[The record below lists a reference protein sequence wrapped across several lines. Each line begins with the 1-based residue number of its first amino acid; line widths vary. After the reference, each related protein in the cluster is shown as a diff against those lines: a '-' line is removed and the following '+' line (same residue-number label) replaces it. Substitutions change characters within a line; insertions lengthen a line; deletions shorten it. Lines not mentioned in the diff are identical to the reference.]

1 MKYTEVN
8 ITMEN
13 QSMTALISAF
23 ARAWHT
29 KHAPV
34 PVYCDTLAERLL
46 GPDYAAVA
54 GHMAAGAAYFLPG
67 FKGTREEALQQIV
80 CRQLAPSPLGR
91 AAFCE
96 EHLRAAAAAGC
107 IQYLLLGAG
116 YDTLPYRQPEWLQG
130 MTILELDHPVTAADK
145 LARLIRAGIAVPENV
160 LRLSADLT
168 QSDWPQALMAQPGFR
183 RDVPTFVSLL
193 GLVYYLP
200 HDAFTVL
207 LDVLT
212 ELLAPGS
219 MIAMDYPEAGF
230 FRASGGQAERQA
242 QLAQAAGEPMQSG
255 YTAQGMADALAGSGF
270 AVTEDLPPE
279 AITARYFAACN
290 AAQPDAPIA
299 AAEHVRYC
307 LALK

>member
-1 MKYTEVN
+1 
-8 ITMEN
+8 MEN

-23 ARAWHT
+23 ARAWHAG
-29 KHAPV
+29 HAPV
-34 PVYCDTLAERLL
+34 PVYRDTLAERLL

-54 GHMAAGAAYFLPG
+54 GHMASGAAYFLPG
-67 FKGTREEALQQIV
+67 FQGTQEEALQQIV

-107 IQYLLLGAG
+107 TQYLLLGAG

-145 LARLIRAGIAVPENV
+145 LARLNRAGIAVPENV
-160 LRLSADLT
+160 IRLSADLT
-168 QSDWPQALMAQPGFR
+168 DPAWPGVLLKCPGFR
-183 RDVPTFVSLL
+183 RDAPTFVSLL

-200 HDAFTVL
+200 SEAFTAL
-207 LDVLT
+207 LGTLAG
-212 ELLAPGS
+212 LLAPGS
-219 MIAMDYPEAGF
+219 MMVMDYPEEGF
-230 FRASGGQAERQA
+230 FRASDGQAGRQA
-242 QLAQAAGEPMQSG
+242 QLAQAAGEPMQTG
-255 YTAQGMADALAGSGF
+255 YTPQGIADTLAGAGF
-270 AVTEDLPPE
+270 VAAEDLAPW

-290 AAQPDAPIA
+290 AAQPDAPIF

-307 LALK
+307 LAVK

>member
-1 MKYTEVN
+1 
-8 ITMEN
+8 
-13 QSMTALISAF
+13 MTALISAF
-23 ARAWHT
+23 ARAWHAG
-29 KHAPV
+29 HATV
-34 PVYCDTLAERLL
+34 PVYRDTLAERLL

-67 FKGTREEALQQIV
+67 FQGTQEEALQQIV

-107 IQYLLLGAG
+107 TQYLLLGAG

-145 LARLIRAGIAVPENV
+145 LARLNRAGIAVPENV
-160 LRLSADLT
+160 IRLSADLT
-168 QSDWPQALMAQPGFR
+168 DPAWPGVLLKCPGFR
-183 RDVPTFVSLL
+183 RDAPTFVSLL

-200 HDAFTVL
+200 SEAFTAL
-207 LDVLT
+207 LGTLAG
-212 ELLAPGS
+212 LLAPGS
-219 MIAMDYPEAGF
+219 MMVMDYPEEGF
-230 FRASGGQAERQA
+230 FRASGGQAGRQA
-242 QLAQAAGEPMQSG
+242 QLAQAAGEPMQTG
-255 YTAQGMADALAGSGF
+255 YTPQGIEDTLAGAGF
-270 AVTEDLPPE
+270 VAAEDLAPW

-290 AAQPDAPIA
+290 AAQPDAPIF

-307 LALK
+307 LAVK